1 MWLETIPSCR
11 GYERAI
17 EETKHSGHSFISADR
32 RRWKKHS
39 EKRSMLDGIL
49 LTVTPVS
56 QMAQDKAAEAGV
68 LENWIKWQGLAW
80 RSIAVATFP
89 WEAHTSSVTEAQQ
102 SGRHEGVKR
111 VRVCWGQVGTPWSSQ
126 PPLQVLLSIYNVCW
140 TVSQPEVQSSGWL
153 SVKNQVTLLF

>member
-11 GYERAI
+11 GYERDI

-68 LENWIKWQGLAW
+68 LENWIK
-80 RSIAVATFP
+80 
-89 WEAHTSSVTEAQQ
+89 
-102 SGRHEGVKR
+102 
-111 VRVCWGQVGTPWSSQ
+111 
-126 PPLQVLLSIYNVCW
+126 
-140 TVSQPEVQSSGWL
+140 
-153 SVKNQVTLLF
+153 